1 MKESLF
7 HEIENSCRVGA
18 IGGRFGVPLLMEESI
33 RWDLTPIT
41 WDPEVL
47 EYVDRRFDYSI
58 KKRPLRSK
66 ETAHP
71 EDRAIY

>member
-1 MKESLF
+1 MGL
-7 HEIENSCRVGA
+7 NTNN
-18 IGGRFGVPLLMEESI
+18 M
-33 RWDLTPIT
+33 
-41 WDPEVL
+41 DPEVL